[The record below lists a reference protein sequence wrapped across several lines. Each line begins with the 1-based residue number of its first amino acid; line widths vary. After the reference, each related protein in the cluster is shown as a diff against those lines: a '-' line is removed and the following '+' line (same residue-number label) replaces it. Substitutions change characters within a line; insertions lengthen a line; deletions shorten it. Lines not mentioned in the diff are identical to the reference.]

1 MAECV
6 LVIDWNQTLL
16 SGSPRRLQNVRME
29 SPNIQDLYAKWQR
42 EVRAHMNLIRDGRMR
57 GLTSSESD
65 DIGHAYLLRIDAA
78 FARLKQ
84 AEAQQAEAAVR
95 MQIWKEP
102 AISETGLDTVSV

>member
-6 LVIDWNQTLL
+6 LVTDWNQTLL

-29 SPNIQDLYAKWQR
+29 SPNIQDLYDAWQSA
-42 EVRAHMNLIRDGRMR
+42 VRAHMNLIRDGRIR
-57 GLTSSESD
+57 GLTSSEID
-65 DIGHAYLLRIDAA
+65 DIGHPYLLRIDAA

-84 AEAQQAEAAVR
+84 AEAQQAEADLK

-102 AISETGLDTVSV
+102 PISEASAPEVS